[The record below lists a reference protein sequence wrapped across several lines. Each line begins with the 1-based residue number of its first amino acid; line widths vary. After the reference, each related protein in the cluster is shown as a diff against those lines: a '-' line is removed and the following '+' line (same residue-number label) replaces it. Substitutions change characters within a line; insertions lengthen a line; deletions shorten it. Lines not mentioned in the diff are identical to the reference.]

1 MLRETL
7 KNFYAGI
14 LGGEIETLLSLFSD
28 EPLINTPLQ
37 GEIRGKANFIRYLS
51 DQRTFLKEHEAK
63 AELFALTDTDQR
75 IVVESVLYLKHGSKN
90 IDLPVAIV
98 ADRSRN
104 TASEIRVYHS
114 TWPLTGKH
122 AVRPPLMSPAM
133 HLDEPLIIEKYMDE
147 LAKPDKAAILE
158 LFEEDG
164 YVREPSGSSYKHSG
178 PAGRKEFYD
187 AALAEGGISLKHC
200 TATFDGTR
208 FIVEFICDEWGKT
221 KLPPQAGMAVYEMG
235 KTGKLFAVRIYDDL
249 SPPGRAPNTS
259 PYIFKS

>member
-1 MLRETL
+1 LLRETL

-14 LGGEIETLLSLFSD
+14 LGGEIETLISLFSD

-51 DQRTFLKEHEAK
+51 DQQAFLQEHEAK
-63 AELFALTDTDQR
+63 AELFALTDTAHR
-75 IVVESVLYLKHGSKN
+75 IVVEFVLYLKHEGKN
-90 IDLPVAIV
+90 IDLPVAII
-98 ADRSRN
+98 ADRSGN

-122 AVRPPLMSPAM
+122 AVRQPLMSPAT
-133 HLDEPLIIEKYMDE
+133 HLEEPLIIEKYMAG
-147 LAKPDKAAILE
+147 LAKPDTTAILE

-164 YVREPSGSSYKHSG
+164 YVREPSGSSYKHNG
-178 PAGRKEFYD
+178 PVGRKEFYD

-221 KLPPQAGMAVYEMG
+221 KLPPQAGMAVYELG
-235 KTGKLFAVRIYDDL
+235 KTGKLFAVDIRR
-249 SPPGRAPNTS
+249 PFAPGKNS
-259 PYIFKS
+259 

>member
-51 DQRTFLKEHEAK
+51 DQRAFLQEHEVK

-75 IVVESVLYLKHGSKN
+75 IVVEFVLYLKHGSKN
-90 IDLPVAIV
+90 IDLPAAIV
-98 ADRSRN
+98 ADRSGN

-122 AVRPPLMSPAM
+122 AVRPPLMSPAR
-133 HLDEPLIIEKYMDE
+133 HLDEPPIIEKYMAG

-164 YVREPSGSSYKHSG
+164 YVREPSGSSYKHSE

-187 AALAEGGISLKHC
+187 AALSEGGISLKHC
-200 TATFDGTR
+200 TATFDGIR

-249 SPPGRAPNTS
+249 SPPGRTANPSVNV
-259 PYIFKS
+259 